1 MVILN
6 VVVPPII
13 IGAIIL
19 SFIGLFLYQRDVRKN
34 GTKSQEQ
41 KPFKET
47 EELPAEFIGARVLK
61 KEAGI
66 RYVGVKYSRHQQDFT
81 IVFLTDRGE
90 ELPLPVPKE
99 VFLRCEEQQTGTL
112 VTVGGNF
119 FSFDEGEEVWD
130 PVADLPHSITVF
142 VEGTGSHLQGIA
154 LDEKREYLYCSFTTC
169 FMKMDLKGNP
179 VASVKGL
186 AGHLGCIAY
195 NRQDGKIYGSL
206 EFKHDQIGKDILE
219 KIGYTGEIKDGFYIV
234 AFDPEKMTRMEM
246 DAEQDGVMTA
256 VFLQEVYEDYTA
268 EGHRYGCS
276 GIDGVTFAPAMG
288 EGDGKEYL
296 YVAYGIYGD
305 TTRTDNDYQ
314 VLLQYDITN
323 WEQYAKPLLQAEMHR
338 SGPEYPEAKYFV
350 YTGNTR
356 YGIQNLEYDAYT
368 HSMLAAVYKGEKEQ
382 FANHSMFFIYCG
394 EEPRLCNLKGIFEE
408 GETLPLAEF
417 SRGDSGMGGSDFL
430 HGATGLIAL
439 GDGYYYIS
447 EGFKQEKGY
456 GGHIRLYQ
464 LDAEN
469 VDFKEV

>member
-1 MVILN
+1 MV
-6 VVVPPII
+6 
-13 IGAIIL
+13 GW
-19 SFIGLFLYQRDVRKN
+19 Q
-34 GTKSQEQ
+34 
-41 KPFKET
+41 
-47 EELPAEFIGARVLK
+47 
-61 KEAGI
+61 
-66 RYVGVKYSRHQQDFT
+66 
-81 IVFLTDRGE
+81 
-90 ELPLPVPKE
+90 
-99 VFLRCEEQQTGTL
+99 
-112 VTVGGNF
+112 
-119 FSFDEGEEVWD
+119 
-130 PVADLPHSITVF
+130 
-142 VEGTGSHLQGIA
+142 SHLQGIA